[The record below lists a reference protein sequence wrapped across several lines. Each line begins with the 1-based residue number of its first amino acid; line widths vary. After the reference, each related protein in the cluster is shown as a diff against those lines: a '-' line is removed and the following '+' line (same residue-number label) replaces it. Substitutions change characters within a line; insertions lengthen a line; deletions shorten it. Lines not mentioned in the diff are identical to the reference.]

1 MKIGIVTYIK
11 DDNYGEE
18 LQAFAMQYYLNSQG
32 WDAEVIDLE
41 KRVKDLSKSKD
52 AIIPAIINRFK
63 VYNWKA
69 PYFILKKIVDVWRK
83 KDMTTITRNIKNNSI
98 SYLRIFSTNTP
109 STQKNTIPWMKL
121 G

>member
-18 LQAFAMQYYLNSQG
+18 LQAFAMQHYLNSQG

-52 AIIPAIINRFK
+52 AIIPAIVNRFK
-63 VYNWKA
+63 IYGWKA
-69 PYFILKKIVDVWRK
+69 PYFILKKFVDIWKRRN
-83 KDMTTITRNIKNNSI
+83 MTTTIKNTGNNSI
-98 SYLRIFSTNTP
+98 YYLKIF
-109 STQKNTIPWMKL
+109 Q
-121 G
+121 